1 MIELKTI
8 AKTIENNLNTLLA
21 NDGGQQFKIFADLG
35 EFQNYYKA
43 QNSNDPT
50 YYVNGILEA
59 LTPSLLPIRNLQA
72 LTQTIRVTF
81 ALDVELMNKDTDGNF
96 VEVTEIRKLLMK
108 YIASANGI
116 PFPLSET
123 LTDNTTMTY
132 EVTPSF
138 NGVTVGEIA
147 QLSPIGEILPMY
159 LDLVYTFIQ
168 SGINS
173 NSVQIFLNGESL
185 YFEKCSLSRVRLA
198 ESNTFA
204 GGKSTKTVIQNN
216 GLSID
221 INAPLL
227 DTTQSGV
234 IEDDVLDG
242 GNNIAQCVQYVRG
255 TKVRNYIMVFG
266 NTTENLEMAKN
277 IGANVSLVEGK
288 QDILSYNE
296 HWQTYSVTVGAGQT
310 VTIGTAVSEFKG
322 VAFFGDGT
330 SGTSTTGTFE
340 HTYKNAGT
348 YLVRVFNLYNLR
360 VVTFYDDDEVYATE
374 EVAYGELVEEPEE
387 NPTKAGYT
395 FDKWYADAELTTVF
409 NFITTHIT
417 DNTSI
422 YAGFTLANYT
432 ITYNLNGGTN
442 SPNNPSTYTIES
454 ATITL
459 ENATKTGF
467 TFDGWYEDSEFTTQ
481 ITQIE
486 TGTYGD
492 IDLYAKFTATPYTVT
507 ITPGTNTNISVTRT
521 ASPNGDAELGT
532 LASGDNIYYQDA
544 LTVSYAY
551 TGSASAFK
559 LISETNEIRTVNYSK
574 NVTVQTANATY
585 TCYALELVTL
595 KDTATVLSITHGTAG
610 QTFTDSFTVNGLQVS
625 TNTKDLVITAE
636 VTLTYY
642 TADGIQ
648 SGTFNLSQIAE
659 GDGDGGY
666 YINTLNANIGAIDE
680 LEIRITATANTLV
693 VTNVTD
699 NTRTYASEIRFTSIK
714 QYQ

>member
-1 MIELKTI
+1 MNRTPLKYYQFMDNI
-8 AKTIENNLNTLLA
+8 SENALFTGLVGYGLFPEKLPPIFTSLPWLN
-21 NDGGQQFKIFADLG
+21 FF
-35 EFQNYYKA
+35 
-43 QNSNDPT
+43 
-50 YYVNGILEA
+50 VN
-59 LTPSLLPIRNLQA
+59 
-72 LTQTIRVTF
+72 
-81 ALDVELMNKDTDGNF
+81 
-96 VEVTEIRKLLMK
+96 
-108 YIASANGI
+108 
-116 PFPLSET
+116 
-123 LTDNTTMTY
+123 NTTMTY

-221 INAPLL
+221 LNAPLL

-242 GNNIAQCVQYVRG
+242 GNNVAQCVQYVRG

-340 HTYKNAGT
+340 HTYENAGT
-348 YLVRVFNLYNLR
+348 YIVRVFNLYNIK
-360 VVTFYDDDEVYATE
+360 VVTFYVDDEVYE
-374 EVAYGELVEEPEE
+374 SVEVDYGDLVEQPE
-387 NPTKAGYT
+387 NPTKTGYD
-395 FDKWYADAELTTVF
+395 FDKWYLNAELTTEF
-409 NFITTHIT
+409 NFSNPITE
-417 DNTSI
+417 NTNA
-422 YAGFTLANYT
+422 YAGFVLANYT

-442 SPNNPSTYTIES
+442 SPNNPSTYTMQS

-486 TGTYGD
+486 TGSYGD
-492 IDLYAKFTATPYTVT
+492 IDLYAKFTVTPYTVT
-507 ITPGTNTNISVTRT
+507 ITPSANTNISVTRT

-532 LASGDNIYYQDA
+532 LESGDNVYYRDA

-551 TGSASAFK
+551 TGSANTFK
-559 LISETNEIRTVNYSK
+559 LISETNEIRNENYSK
-574 NVTVQTANATY
+574 NVYVQLANATY
-585 TCYALELVTL
+585 TCYAVELITL
-595 KDTATVLSITHGTAG
+595 KDTATSISITHGTAG
-610 QTFTDSFTVNGLQVS
+610 QTFTDTGSLNGLIVP
-625 TNTKDLVITAE
+625 TNIKNLVLDGRITI
-636 VTLTYY
+636 TYY
-642 TADGIQ
+642 TEDGLVSDAVID
-648 SGTFNLSQIAE
+648 LSNCAE
-659 GDGDGGY
+659 IGPDGEY
-666 YINTLNANIGAIDE
+666 YINTLTTMNVGAVDE
-680 LEIRITATANTLV
+680 LEMTITATANTIV
-693 VTNVTD
+693 ITNVTD
-699 NTRTYASEIRFTSIK
+699 NARTFISNVYLRSIK

>member
-43 QNSNDPT
+43 QNSNDISF
-50 YYVNGILEA
+50 YINGILEA

-81 ALDVELMNKDTDGNF
+81 ALDVELMNKDENGNF
-96 VEVTEIRKLLMK
+96 KEVTGIRKILEK
-108 YIASANGI
+108 YIASANAK
-116 PFPLSET
+116 PFALSET
-123 LTDNTTMTY
+123 LADSTSMTY

-159 LDLVYTFIQ
+159 LDCTYTFIQ

-221 INAPLL
+221 LNAPLL

-296 HWQTYSVTVGAGQT
+296 HWRTYSVAVNAGQT
-310 VTIGTAVSEFKG
+310 ITIGTAVSEFDG

-330 SGTSTTGTFE
+330 SGTSTTGIFE
-340 HTYKNAGT
+340 HTYENAGT
-348 YLVRVFNLYNLR
+348 YIVRVFDYYNIK
-360 VVTFYDDDEVYATE
+360 VVSFYVGDEVFE
-374 EVAYGELVEEPEE
+374 QQEVEYGEQAQI
-387 NPTKAGYT
+387 PTPAPQETGKYFFGWYKNAG
-395 FDKWYADAELTTVF
+395 LTTKF
-409 NFITTHIT
+409 DFSQPI
-417 DNTSI
+417 
-422 YAGFTLANYT
+422 
-432 ITYNLNGGTN
+432 
-442 SPNNPSTYTIES
+442 
-454 ATITL
+454 L
-459 ENATKTGF
+459 ENM
-467 TFDGWYEDSEFTTQ
+467 EV
-481 ITQIE
+481 
-486 TGTYGD
+486 YGKLAPLRA
-492 IDLYAKFTATPYTVT
+492 DLVIQA
-507 ITPGTNTNISVTRT
+507 GTNTSLTITRT
-521 ASPNGDAELGT
+521 ASPYGNAPTGELTNGAIVYNGD
-532 LASGDNIYYQDA
+532 
-544 LTVSYAY
+544 
-551 TGSASAFK
+551 
-559 LISETNEIRTVNYSK
+559 
-574 NVTVQTANATY
+574 
-585 TCYALELVTL
+585 
-595 KDTATVLSITHGTAG
+595 VLSISATRTNAEEKDLKVFAEIENTTVELFSGDEDTYTTTYTITEEWLSLSPVVAQNQAVMRISATTNNWQLRYNIGLAIEHEGETEHEIN
-610 QTFTDSFTVNGLQVS
+610 TSINTVNSIWKFS
-625 TNTKDLVITAE
+625 T
-636 VTLTYY
+636 TYNGKV
-642 TADGIQ
+642 DGEDF
-648 SGTFNLSQIAE
+648 SGQIGEEYSVYNL
-659 GDGDGGY
+659 
-666 YINTLNANIGAIDE
+666 E
-680 LEIRITATANTLV
+680 LENIDLKVELERGK
-693 VTNVTD
+693 TNNAMLYVKIDQTIED
-699 NTRTYASEIRFTSIK
+699 ENEYIYSLSPFNIYRLEI
-714 QYQ
+714 

>member
-123 LTDNTTMTY
+123 LTNNTTMTY

-173 NSVQIFLNGESL
+173 NSAQIFLNGESL

-221 INAPLL
+221 LNAPLL

-242 GNNIAQCVQYVRG
+242 GNNVAQCVQYVRG

-288 QDILSYNE
+288 RDILSYNE

-340 HTYKNAGT
+340 HTYENAGT
-348 YLVRVFNLYNLR
+348 YIVRVFNLYNIK
-360 VVTFYDDDEVYATE
+360 VVTFYVDDEVYE
-374 EVAYGELVEEPEE
+374 SVEVDYGDLVEQPE
-387 NPTKAGYT
+387 NPTPPTNYRFAGWYKEDT
-395 FDKWYADAELTTVF
+395 FVNEF
-409 NFITTHIT
+409 NFSDPIVADT
-417 DNTSI
+417 DVYAKMEALSTILKIVEGTNATLTINRTSSP
-422 YAGFTLANYT
+422 YG
-432 ITYNLNGGTN
+432 GGT
-442 SPNNPSTYTIES
+442 I
-454 ATITL
+454 
-459 ENATKTGF
+459 
-467 TFDGWYEDSEFTTQ
+467 
-481 ITQIE
+481 
-486 TGTYGD
+486 
-492 IDLYAKFTATPYTVT
+492 
-507 ITPGTNTNISVTRT
+507 
-521 ASPNGDAELGT
+521 GT
-532 LASGDNIYYQDA
+532 LSNNDIVYIGD
-544 LTVSYAY
+544 
-551 TGSASAFK
+551 
-559 LISETNEIRTVNYSK
+559 
-574 NVTVQTANATY
+574 
-585 TCYALELVTL
+585 
-595 KDTATVLSITHGTAG
+595 VLSITANRINSAVNNLKAFKESGINTSELCDINQNSYTIISTITSNEVENETLKIIATTNNFVDINAIDPDLIINGIVERNITGLTNVNSSVFRYYDSQYIGKNNG
-610 QTFTDSFTVNGLQVS
+610 QTIIGTLGGTEYFTYQTTIDDIEIILTLDKKSNTEIDVYAQQINQDEQIYISGIYLQ
-625 TNTKDLVITAE
+625 LQQ
-636 VTLTYY
+636 LT
-642 TADGIQ
+642 I
-648 SGTFNLSQIAE
+648 
-659 GDGDGGY
+659 
-666 YINTLNANIGAIDE
+666 
-680 LEIRITATANTLV
+680 
-693 VTNVTD
+693 
-699 NTRTYASEIRFTSIK
+699 
-714 QYQ
+714 

>member
-50 YYVNGILEA
+50 YYINGILEA

-123 LTDNTTMTY
+123 LTNNTTMTY

-221 INAPLL
+221 LNAPLL

-242 GNNIAQCVQYVRG
+242 GNNVAQCVQYVRG

-340 HTYKNAGT
+340 HTYENAGT
-348 YLVRVFNLYNLR
+348 YIVRVFNLYNIK
-360 VVTFYDDDEVYATE
+360 VVTFYVDDEVYE
-374 EVAYGELVEEPEE
+374 NVEVDYGDLVEQPED
-387 NPTKAGYT
+387 PTKEGYT
-395 FDKWYADAELTTVF
+395 FDKWYANVELTIPF
-409 NFITTHIT
+409 NFATCFAILLLP
-417 DNTSI
+417 
-422 YAGFTLANYT
+422 APPG
-432 ITYNLNGGTN
+432 
-442 SPNNPSTYTIES
+442 PSS
-454 ATITL
+454 AM
-459 ENATKTGF
+459 E
-467 TFDGWYEDSEFTTQ
+467 
-481 ITQIE
+481 
-486 TGTYGD
+486 
-492 IDLYAKFTATPYTVT
+492 
-507 ITPGTNTNISVTRT
+507 
-521 ASPNGDAELGT
+521 
-532 LASGDNIYYQDA
+532 
-544 LTVSYAY
+544 
-551 TGSASAFK
+551 
-559 LISETNEIRTVNYSK
+559 
-574 NVTVQTANATY
+574 
-585 TCYALELVTL
+585 
-595 KDTATVLSITHGTAG
+595 
-610 QTFTDSFTVNGLQVS
+610 
-625 TNTKDLVITAE
+625 
-636 VTLTYY
+636 
-642 TADGIQ
+642 
-648 SGTFNLSQIAE
+648 
-659 GDGDGGY
+659 
-666 YINTLNANIGAIDE
+666 
-680 LEIRITATANTLV
+680 
-693 VTNVTD
+693 
-699 NTRTYASEIRFTSIK
+699 
-714 QYQ
+714 